1 MEQTELKFSL
11 YTPENPL
18 LHEVRVK
25 EILVP
30 SARGQLG
37 IRPGHTGIISLLE
50 AGILKYLPTDSNE
63 WRNVAVGWGYLEVYN
78 GEVRVLA
85 ETVRTKEALERA
97 ATEKTL
103 EEVED
108 SLKQEDLEPKI
119 RQKLERERLRLQA
132 ELDL

>member
-1 MEQTELKFSL
+1 MEQSELKFSL

-37 IRPGHTGIISLLE
+37 ILPGHTGLISLLE
-50 AGILKYLPTDSNE
+50 AGILKYLPTDSHE
-63 WRNVAVGWGYLEVYN
+63 WQNVAVGWGYLEVCN

-85 ETVRTKEALERA
+85 ETVQTKEALERA
-97 ATEKTL
+97 ITEKKL
-103 EEVED
+103 REVED
-108 SLKQEDLEPKI
+108 SLKKDDLEPKI
-119 RQKLERERLRLQA
+119 RQNLERERLRLQA

>member
-30 SARGQLG
+30 SAKGQLG
-37 IRPGHTGIISLLE
+37 ILPGHTGLISLLE
-50 AGILKYLPTDSNE
+50 AGVLKYLPTDTNQ
-63 WRNVAVGWGYLEVYN
+63 WQNVAVGWGYLEVCN

-85 ETVRTKEALERA
+85 ETAQTKEALERS
-97 ATEKTL
+97 ATEKKL
-103 EEVED
+103 KEVEE
-108 SLKQEDLEPKI
+108 SLKEDLEPKN
-119 RQKLERERLRLQA
+119 RQNLERERLRLQA

>member
-1 MEQTELKFSL
+1 MEQSELKFSL

-37 IRPGHTGIISLLE
+37 ILPGHTGIISLLE
-50 AGILKYLPTDSNE
+50 AGILKYLPTDFHE
-63 WRNVAVGWGYLEVYN
+63 WQNVAVGWGYLEVCN
-78 GEVRVLA
+78 GEVRVLV
-85 ETVRTKEALERA
+85 ETVQTKEALERA
-97 ATEKTL
+97 KTEKKL
-103 EEVED
+103 KEVED
-108 SLKQEDLEPKI
+108 SLKKDDLEPKI
-119 RQKLERERLRLQA
+119 RQNLERESLRLQA

>member
-30 SARGQLG
+30 SAKGQLG
-37 IRPGHTGIISLLE
+37 ILPGHTGLISLLE

-63 WRNVAVGWGYLEVYN
+63 WQSVAVGWGYLEVCG

-85 ETVRTKEALERA
+85 ETVQTREALERA
-97 ATEKTL
+97 ETETKL
-103 EEVED
+103 KEVRD
-108 SLKQEDLEPKI
+108 SLKKDDLEPEI
-119 RQKLERERLRLQA
+119 RQKLERERQRLQA

>member
-1 MEQTELKFSL
+1 MEQTELRFSL

-37 IRPGHTGIISLLE
+37 ILPGHTGLISLLE
-50 AGILKYLPTDSNE
+50 AGILKYFPTDSNE
-63 WRNVAVGWGYLEVYN
+63 WQSVAVGWGYLEVCG

-85 ETVRTKEALERA
+85 ETVRTKETLERGE
-97 ATEKTL
+97 TEKKL
-103 EEVED
+103 KEVKS
-108 SLKQEDLEPKI
+108 SLKKDDLEPKN
-119 RQKLERERLRLQA
+119 RQKLERERQHLQA